1 MSEALA
7 PACAAQRTVTILGNE
22 LVAHN
27 TYKLTL
33 DDPVQARQITPGQFV
48 MVRAGMGNDPL
59 LGRPFALFDVVRD
72 SQGLPSAVEL
82 VYLVLGRGTAELGRK
97 RAGEQ
102 LPIWGPLGNGFSGPP
117 AEGGEVGFVA
127 GGIGFTP
134 FLALGKWWRGGA
146 NYGISAPFHSP
157 FVSHARLYYGAR
169 SANLFAGL
177 DQFAQAGIDVRTAT
191 DDGSLGHH
199 GFVTDLLKADLQAGW
214 KPSKLVGCGPA
225 PMLKVLSGIAHEYG
239 IPCDLSLENHMAC
252 GFGACFSCVTPI
264 REPNGTTDLKR
275 VCVEGPVFDSQRVVF

>member
-7 PACAAQRTVTILGNE
+7 PACAAQRTVTILANE
-22 LVAHN
+22 PVAKD
-27 TYKLTL
+27 TYKITL
-33 DDPVQARQITPGQFV
+33 DDPMLASQITPGQFV
-48 MVRAGMGNDPL
+48 MVRAGLGNDPL

-72 SQGLPSAVEL
+72 STGTPVAVEL
-82 VYLVLGRGTAELGRK
+82 VYLVLGRGTAELSRK
-97 RAGEQ
+97 RAGEP

-117 AEGGEVGFVA
+117 VDGGDVGFVA

-134 FLALGKWWRGGA
+134 FLALGKWWRGTASYGA
-146 NYGISAPFHSP
+146 QGQHTGSL
-157 FVSHARLYYGAR
+157 VSLARLYYGAR

-177 DQFAQAGIDVRTAT
+177 NDFAHAGLDVRTAT

-214 KPSKLVGCGPA
+214 RPSKLVGCGPA
-225 PMLKVLSGIAHEYG
+225 PMLKVLAGIAHQYQ

-264 REPNGTTDLKR
+264 REPDGTTDLKR
-275 VCVEGPVFDSQRVVF
+275 VCVEGPVFDSRCVVF